1 MVRGSRLAYAD
12 EMLVDDAVALVPSIP
27 GRRAVLGLAGA
38 PAAGKSTLARRLV
51 TGVNE
56 RLGADTAAYVPM
68 DGFHLST
75 AQLDRLGLHGR
86 KGAPETFDVDGY
98 VHLLRRVR
106 ETLERPVYAPD
117 FDRRLEEPVA
127 AALVVPPQARL
138 VVTEGNYLA
147 DDGTGWDEVRGM
159 LDELWYVDAP
169 RPLRERRL
177 LRRHVRGGRTE
188 SEARAFIAASERP
201 NARRVERGR
210 ERATRIVVP
219 GRGL

>member
-1 MVRGSRLAYAD
+1 
-12 EMLVDDAVALVPSIP
+12 MLVDDVVALVPGVP

-51 TGVNE
+51 AGVNE

-68 DGFHLST
+68 DGFHLSN
-75 AQLDRLGLHGR
+75 AQLDRLGLRGR

-98 VHLLRRVR
+98 VHLLRRLR
-106 ETLERPVYAPD
+106 EEPSRRPVYAPD

-127 AALVVPPQARL
+127 AGLVVPPQARL

-147 DDGTGWDEVRGM
+147 DDGAGWDQVRSL
-159 LDELWYVDAP
+159 LDQLWYVDTP
-169 RPLRERRL
+169 RPVRERRL

-210 ERATRIVVP
+210 ERAHRVVVP
-219 GRGL
+219 GQTL